1 MILAASE
8 AFSKD
13 VGLIVTFIGI
23 GVLVNLILVY
33 TAIQVR
39 GEHRENREDVP
50 PRDRGHGA

>member
-13 VGLIVTFIGI
+13 VGLIITFIGI
-23 GVLVNLILVY
+23 GVLVNLILLY
-33 TAIQVR
+33 TAVQVR

-50 PRDRGHGA
+50 PRNGGGGA